1 MSEKRKKRYFWLRLK
16 EDFFEE
22 DTIEWLEEQPNGKEY
37 CLIYLKLCLKSLKT
51 EGLLVRNVGTTM
63 IPYDAEALAKTT
75 NSSVDTIK
83 VAMDLFQK
91 IGLIDVLETGEI
103 YLSQL
108 NELVGSETEAAAL
121 KRLERSKKAS
131 ATLSHDC
138 PSSGRTNVAES
149 IEFRDKSIENR
160 EKEKKPRNR
169 KKRVYES
176 TSIYFILAQELFK
189 QICQN
194 QEIKEPNFQQWAD
207 DIRKM
212 IEIDKRT
219 EDQVRRMITW
229 SQKNGFWSANILSA
243 RKLREKYDTMAAQA
257 KRDQVPTA
265 HSKPPIRKEPVPE
278 WLEDPEGYNARKE
291 AELTGRS
298 LESDDL
304 PF

>member
-1 MSEKRKKRYFWLRLK
+1 
-16 EDFFEE
+16 
-22 DTIEWLEEQPNGKEY
+22 
-37 CLIYLKLCLKSLKT
+37 
-51 EGLLVRNVGTTM
+51 M

-108 NELVGSETEAAAL
+108 NELVGSETEAAAV
-121 KRLERSKKAS
+121 KRLERSKKEC
-131 ATLSHDC
+131 ATLSQDC
-138 PSSGRTNVAES
+138 RSDCHSNVAQS
-149 IEFRDKSIENR
+149 IEYRDKSIENR

-219 EDQVRRMITW
+219 EDQVRRMINW
-229 SQKNGFWSANILSA
+229 SQKHVFWSANILSA

-257 KRDQVPTA
+257 KRDQVPPG
-265 HSKPPIRKEPVPE
+265 HRKQPIRDEHLPDWANEPVNYSGNKPDVSE
-278 WLEDPEGYNARKE
+278 EDLRRFLEDG
-291 AELTGRS
+291 
-298 LESDDL
+298 
-304 PF
+304 

>member
-1 MSEKRKKRYFWLRLK
+1 MSDKRKKRYFWLRLK

-51 EGLLVRNVGTTM
+51 EGLLVRNVGKTM

-91 IGLIDVLETGEI
+91 IGLIEVMETGEI

-108 NELVGSETEAAAL
+108 NELVGSETEAAAV
-121 KRLERSKKAS
+121 KRLERSRKAS
-131 ATLSHDC
+131 ATLSQNCLSDC
-138 PSSGRTNVAES
+138 HSNVAQS
-149 IEFRDKSIENR
+149 IEYRDKSIENR
-160 EKEKKPRNR
+160 DKEKKPRKR
-169 KKRVYES
+169 QKRVYES
-176 TSIYFILAQELFK
+176 TSIYFILAQELFQ

-194 QEIKEPNFQQWAD
+194 QEIKEPNVQQWAD

-219 EDQVRRMITW
+219 EDQVRRMISW
-229 SQKNGFWSANILSA
+229 SQKHSFWSANILSA

-257 KRDQVPTA
+257 KRDQTKQSY
-265 HSKPPIRKEPVPE
+265 SKPPIRKEPVPE
-278 WLEDPEGYNARKE
+278 WFEDPEGYNAQKE
-291 AELTGRS
+291 AELQQGI
-298 LESDDL
+298 DDL

>member
-1 MSEKRKKRYFWLRLK
+1 MSDKRKKRYFWLRLK

-91 IGLIDVLETGEI
+91 IGLIEVMETGEI

-108 NELVGSETEAAAL
+108 NELVGSETEAAAV
-121 KRLERSKKAS
+121 KRLERSKRAS
-131 ATLSHDC
+131 ATLSQNCLSDC
-138 PSSGRTNVAES
+138 HSNVAQS
-149 IEFRDKSIENR
+149 IESRDKSIENK
-160 EKEKKPRNR
+160 EKEKKPRKR
-169 KKRVYES
+169 QKRVYES
-176 TSIYFILAQELFK
+176 TSIYSILAQELFQ

-194 QEIKEPNFQQWAD
+194 QEIKEPNVQQWAD

-229 SQKNGFWSANILSA
+229 SQKHGFWSANILSA

-257 KRDQVPTA
+257 KRDQAPQSY
-265 HSKPPIRKEPVPE
+265 SKPPIRKEPVPE
-278 WLEDPEGYNARKE
+278 WLGDPEGYNARKE
-291 AELTGRS
+291 AEITGRN

>member
-63 IPYDAEALAKTT
+63 IPYDAEALSKTT

-160 EKEKKPRNR
+160 DKEKKPRNR

-176 TSIYFILAQELFK
+176 TSIYFILAQKLFK

-229 SQKNGFWSANILSA
+229 SQKHVFWSANILSA

-257 KRDQVPTA
+257 KRDQGSPNR
-265 HSKPPIRKEPVPE
+265 HKQPIRQETLPDWANEPVNYSENKPDVSE
-278 WLEDPEGYNARKE
+278 EDLRRFLEG
-291 AELTGRS
+291 G
-298 LESDDL
+298 
-304 PF
+304 